1 VETSRVDEQLFGIMA
16 DRCSEAMFAVDL
28 GSFALISA
36 NRAFCELVARPSR
49 EVIGASALELMSA
62 SADTFDRPGLHEDVV
77 LPGLMGPVFL
87 VLTVAHV
94 DDPRLGR
101 LAVCIARDTTERR
114 LLERELLSKH
124 MALYAAHGELER
136 AIAVLE
142 VRNRQL
148 SSVGAQLSLAAR
160 RALIGEL
167 SAGIAH
173 SLNNPLAALASTQR
187 QILGLTEKTAGP
199 EVIDAMRRY
208 SARSADA
215 IGRMEAIIQSIRQ
228 THKSGHSNAGPRQLD
243 LGAELDVALAI
254 FEARLGTIEVVRD
267 ASPCSAWGPP
277 GDLQH
282 VLWNLIDNAIQA
294 MPAGGV
300 LGIGTR
306 QVGELVTISVED
318 SGLGVD
324 QSLMSSLFQP
334 FNSTRTEGSGLGL
347 CTARRLARL
356 WGGDVVL
363 APTVAGRGARFE
375 ITIPAKE
382 SECPGKAS

>member
-1 VETSRVDEQLFGIMA
+1 MEEQLFGIMA

-28 GSFALISA
+28 GRFSLVSA
-36 NRAFCELVARPSR
+36 NRAFYELVAKPQS
-49 EVIGASALELMSA
+49 EVVGALALEVLSTPA
-62 SADTFDRPGLHEDVV
+62 ETFQRPGLHEDVV
-77 LPGLMGPVFL
+77 LQGQLGPVFL

-94 DDPRLGR
+94 DHPTLGN

-136 AIAVLE
+136 TIAVLE

-148 SSVGAQLSLAAR
+148 SSIGAQLSLAAR

-187 QILGLTEKTAGP
+187 QILGLVEKTSSP
-199 EVIDAMRRY
+199 EVIDAMRRFG
-208 SARSADA
+208 ARSSDA
-215 IGRMEAIIQSIRQ
+215 ITRMEGIIQSIRQ
-228 THKSGHSNAGPRQLD
+228 THKTGHSPAGPRQL
-243 LGAELDVALAI
+243 AVRPELDVALAI
-254 FEARLGTIEVVRD
+254 FEARLGNIEVIRNPPD
-267 ASPCSAWGPP
+267 STAAWGPP

-282 VLWNLIDNAIQA
+282 VLWNLIDNAIHA
-294 MPAGGV
+294 MPAGGI
-300 LGIGTR
+300 LRLDTR
-306 QVGELVTISVED
+306 SDGFTTTVSVED

-324 QSLMSSLFQP
+324 PSMIATLFQP
-334 FNSTRTEGSGLGL
+334 FNSTRTQGSGLGL

-356 WGGDVVL
+356 WGGDVILV
-363 APTVAGRGARFE
+363 PTSSGARFE
-375 ITIPAKE
+375 ISIPAKE
-382 SECPGKAS
+382 PACLVKAS

>member
-1 VETSRVDEQLFGIMA
+1 MEEQLFGIMA

-28 GSFALISA
+28 GQFTLVSA
-36 NRAFCELVARPSR
+36 NRAFYELVAKAQN
-49 EVIGASALELMSA
+49 EVVGAPALELLSTPA
-62 SADTFDRPGLHEDVV
+62 ETFERPGLHEDVV
-77 LPGLMGPVFL
+77 LPGLLGPVFL

-94 DDPRLGR
+94 DHPTLGR

-136 AIAVLE
+136 TIAVLE

-148 SSVGAQLSLAAR
+148 SSIGAQLSLAAR

-173 SLNNPLAALASTQR
+173 SLNNPLAALASTHR
-187 QILGLTEKTAGP
+187 QILGLVEKTGSP
-199 EVIDAMRRY
+199 EAIDAMRRY
-208 SARSADA
+208 SARSTDA
-215 IGRMEAIIQSIRQ
+215 ITRMESIIQSIRQ
-228 THKSGHSNAGPRQLD
+228 THKTGHSPAGPRQLEISP
-243 LGAELDVALAI
+243 ELDVALAI
-254 FEARLGTIEVVRD
+254 FEARLGSIEIVRESE
-267 ASPCSAWGPP
+267 ATSAWGPP

-282 VLWNLIDNAIQA
+282 VLWNLIDNAIHA
-294 MPAGGV
+294 MPLGGV
-300 LGIGTR
+300 LRIGARSDGFTT
-306 QVGELVTISVED
+306 VVSVED

-324 QSLMSSLFQP
+324 PSMVSTLFQP
-334 FNSTRTEGSGLGL
+334 FNSTRTQGSGLGL

-363 APTVAGRGARFE
+363 VPPSGDRGARFE
-375 ITIPAKE
+375 IAIPAKE
-382 SECPGKAS
+382 PACLVKAS